1 MIDTVIL
8 HNHKWITSQQE
19 GHELEQLTGYDFDI
33 HEQVRVYVD
42 RKNKNYWMW
51 ADIADGVRKN
61 FVVAL
66 DKQSLKIKRSKSNNT
81 LYINCDKKPEIKMC
95 EGNQHKVNLIRD
107 EITEDKL
114 QHKIK

>member
-66 DKQSLKIKRSKSNNT
+66 DKQSLKIKRSKSNDT

-95 EGNQHKVNLIRD
+95 EGNPDKVSQIRD

-114 QHKIK
+114 NNRIK

>member
-1 MIDTVIL
+1 MINTVIL

-51 ADIADGVRKN
+51 CDIADGVRKN

-66 DKQSLKIKRSKSNNT
+66 EEEALLLNVDKHCCFCRRADNFIAFVVRSKLRVKNISF
-81 LYINCDKKPEIKMC
+81 CCVDS
-95 EGNQHKVNLIRD
+95 
-107 EITEDKL
+107 
-114 QHKIK
+114 